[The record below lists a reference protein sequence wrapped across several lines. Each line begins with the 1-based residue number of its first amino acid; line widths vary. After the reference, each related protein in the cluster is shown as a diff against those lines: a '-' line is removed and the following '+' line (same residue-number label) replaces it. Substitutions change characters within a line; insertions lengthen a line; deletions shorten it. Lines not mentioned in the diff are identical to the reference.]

1 MRYVRVYFSDRQVLH
16 ADRCLSVGGRRTTPP
31 CARRGAGD
39 WDTPAASSHCNGG
52 KGLAVPDT
60 WKPIC
65 QVVHGRE
72 SRRTKK
78 KDRCDVEDTRRRGYA
93 PERQDTPYMAR
104 YLLERLVEMLPVRGT
119 ECSPESPGFLHKGR
133 ITLRGRTRPESKKSS
148 KRTGYPPDREGAPK
162 VLKDDGRGT
171 LLWGAPVEGFPPWF

>member
-1 MRYVRVYFSDRQVLH
+1 MQD
-16 ADRCLSVGGRRTTPP
+16 GGRGLGHPGSIFP
-31 CARRGAGD
+31 LQWWEGAGR
-39 WDTPAASSHCNGG
+39 PGHLEAH
-52 KGLAVPDT
+52 
-60 WKPIC
+60 C

-148 KRTGYPPDREGAPK
+148 KRTGYPPEREGAPK